1 MLQTLYS
8 PAVKAYMLHKFLQA
22 PGEDYVPS
30 VSGTV
35 LTSENPT
42 ELYGGLGTVPMLREF
57 TGKRQVNKLRPVT
70 FQITNAIYELTI
82 GVSKDD
88 LIYPKIGLAN
98 LNKAINGGQIRYN
111 THWRKLITDL
121 MLANPLAYDGVA
133 FFSASHTE
141 ANSGTQTNLVSVDI
155 GTTTD
160 PTAGEFEKGLLKGVE
175 VLRKLKDDQGE
186 PINED
191 LDSFVVMVP
200 VPFANAAFAALKAP
214 LIVDAAGTGAR
225 TALIQYSG
233 LTFQLVVNPRLTWTT
248 DFALFAADGR
258 GFIRQQVGALE
269 ITAKAEGS
277 EFYHDTQGHEY
288 GLRVIRAAGVG
299 DWKSAAKVTF
309 I

>member
-1 MLQTLYS
+1 MLTTLYS

-30 VSGTV
+30 VAGPV
-35 LTSENPT
+35 LSSENPT

-57 TGKRQVNKLRPVT
+57 TGKRQVNKLRPLT
-70 FQITNAIYELTI
+70 FQITNAVYELTI

-88 LIYPKIGLAN
+88 LIYPKIGIAN

-121 MLANPLAYDGVA
+121 LIANPLGYDGIA
-133 FFSASHTE
+133 YFSASHAE
-141 ANSGTQTNLVSVDI
+141 ANSGTQTNLTSVDI
-155 GTTTD
+155 ATTTA
-160 PTAGEFEKGLLKGVE
+160 PTAGEMETAILKGVDT
-175 VLRKLKDDQGE
+175 LRKLKDDQGE

-200 VPFANAAFAALKAP
+200 VPFANATYAALKAP
-214 LIVDAAGTGAR
+214 LIVDAAATGAR

-233 LTFQLVVNPRLTWTT
+233 LTFTVVVNPRLTWTT

-258 GFIRQQVGALE
+258 GFIRQQVGQLE

-288 GLRVIRAAGVG
+288 GLRVIRSAGVG
-299 DWKSAAKVTF
+299 DWKGATKVTF
-309 I
+309 T